1 MHVHFFKASSRLGL
15 PNVPNKGTEKNV
27 GVENGPEGILTP
39 EFLRQLQSNYSLS
52 HFIFPS
58 PDEVTPESYYEVL
71 ARSQKDFIAHI
82 CAQTRSD
89 QVQVVIGG
97 DHSVS
102 FGSVVA
108 MLNSLSPERT
118 VGFVQFDSHADLH
131 TISTSPSGNFHGM
144 WVRALTSGIGNKSID
159 IQVMRS
165 LDPHAI
171 TYYGNLDLE
180 AEEVKYIRENHID
193 IWSGDDLSRD
203 PTHALAHLRAFITQY
218 DHIHVSFDIDVFERT
233 LAPATGTPAPNGF
246 SEEHVF
252 PLLEVLSHAK
262 NISIDLVEVN
272 PEKPGAQKT
281 IALGQRVIETLLRI

>member
-15 PNVPNKGTEKNV
+15 PNVPNKGSEKNI
-27 GVENGPEGILTP
+27 GVEHGPEGILTP

-52 HFIFPS
+52 HFHFPT
-58 PDEVTPESYYEVL
+58 PDEVNPKTYYEVL
-71 ARSQKDFIAHI
+71 AQSQKDFIAHI
-82 CAQTRSD
+82 CAQTRND

-108 MLNSLSPERT
+108 ILNTLPKQST
-118 VGFVQFDSHADLH
+118 IGFVQFDSHADLH
-131 TISTSPSGNFHGM
+131 MISTSPSGNFHGM
-144 WVRALTSGIGNKSID
+144 WVRALTSGIGNKSVD
-159 IQVMRS
+159 TQVTRH

-193 IWSGDDLSRD
+193 VWSGDDLSRD

-233 LAPATGTPAPNGF
+233 LAPATGTPAPNGL

-252 PLLEVLSHAK
+252 PLLEALSHARHM
-262 NISIDLVEVN
+262 SIDLVEVN

-281 IALGQRVIETLLRI
+281 IALGQRVIETLLRV